1 MDMTKRL
8 TAEQVK
14 RYHAQGYLKGFRVF
28 EDAEVRAM
36 QEEFDRVLA
45 LLPPETNV
53 NFVNWWHKKNRFF
66 YDVCTTPRL
75 LDYVED
81 LLGPHFFLWG
91 SQFFV
96 KDPGDGRVVPWHQD
110 AQYWP
115 LEPQNSCTVFIA
127 LWDCD
132 RENACMRVVPGTH
145 RVGLLRHHT
154 TEDGRHVLKQEVDT
168 GEFDPADAVDLELK
182 AGEISL
188 HDDAIVHGSGANHSS
203 RRRVGFTMRFSS
215 TDVKCDLREWPT
227 FQAFLVRGMDEYRHN
242 PPGIIPTENGITTT
256 ARP

>member
-1 MDMTKRL
+1 MNRL
-8 TAEQVK
+8 TGEQVE
-14 RYHAQGYLKGFRVF
+14 RYHAHGYLKGFRVF
-28 EDAEVRAM
+28 GDAEVRAM
-36 QEEFDRVLA
+36 QQEFDRVLG

-66 YDVCTTPRL
+66 YDVCTTPAL

-81 LLGPHFFLWG
+81 LLGPNFYLWG

-154 TEDGRHVLKQEVDT
+154 TEDGRHVLKQEIDE
-168 GEFDPADAVDLELK
+168 GEFDPAEAVDLELK

-188 HDDAIVHGSGANHSS
+188 HDDAIVHGSGANHSN

-215 TDVKCDLREWPT
+215 TDVKCDLNVWPT
-227 FQAFLVRGMDEYRHN
+227 FQAFLVRGVDEYRHN
-242 PPGIIPTENGITTT
+242 PPGILPTENGITTT